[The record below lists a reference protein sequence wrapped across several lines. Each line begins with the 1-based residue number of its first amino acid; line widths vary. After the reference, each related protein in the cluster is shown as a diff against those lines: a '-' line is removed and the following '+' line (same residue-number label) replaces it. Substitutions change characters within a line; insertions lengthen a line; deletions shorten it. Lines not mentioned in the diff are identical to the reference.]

1 MNLLV
6 IVIGKSIRQDWIE
19 WTSELGRID
28 FFFAHRI
35 TTRNGTNDFHNVCWE
50 YVQKRIPIAGVF
62 SFYADL
68 HQINFPAEG
77 FTNL

>member
-19 WTSELGRID
+19 QTSELGRID

-35 TTRNGTNDFHNVCWE
+35 TTRNGTNDSIIFVGNTCRKEFLSLEVFLFMLIGNKI
-50 YVQKRIPIAGVF
+50 YSGKRV
-62 SFYADL
+62 
-68 HQINFPAEG
+68 G
-77 FTNL
+77 FN